1 MECMIEYVWGKHT
14 RISVNYTY
22 SDFRFEK
29 YTSGNTDY
37 SGLRQPMIP
46 NHKWNLTMDARLF
59 KTIDFNVLLSYYS
72 KMMLNDG
79 NESFTDTSYEC
90 NMALS
95 SSEKL
100 SQHFIIGLQAN
111 NLFNLTQYSNFRA
124 NAAFQRYYEAASL
137 MHFGVFVKV
146 DVD

>member
-1 MECMIEYVWGKHT
+1 MELDHGYQT
-14 RISVNYTY
+14 
-22 SDFRFEK
+22 
-29 YTSGNTDY
+29 
-37 SGLRQPMIP
+37 
-46 NHKWNLTMDARLF
+46 F

-79 NESFTDTSYEC
+79 NDSFTDPSYEC

-124 NAAFQRYYEAASL
+124 NAAFQRYYEAASP